1 MLLVYRAS
9 AVTVCLFSLP
19 GHLISASQMS
29 CEAVRPGSVRSRHSD
44 ADNESTDRCLGDCDG
59 SKHSHG
65 LIMLYASS
73 VTAEPLS
80 SLKEWFIFMCN
91 TAAVT

>member
-1 MLLVYRAS
+1 MPV
-9 AVTVCLFSLP
+9 FSP
-19 GHLISASQMS
+19 GTFNFRFSNEL
-29 CEAVRPGSVRSRHSD
+29 RSREAWQCSFSALRD
-44 ADNESTDRCLGDCDG
+44 ADNEGTDRCLGDCDG
-59 SKHSHG
+59 SKRSHG